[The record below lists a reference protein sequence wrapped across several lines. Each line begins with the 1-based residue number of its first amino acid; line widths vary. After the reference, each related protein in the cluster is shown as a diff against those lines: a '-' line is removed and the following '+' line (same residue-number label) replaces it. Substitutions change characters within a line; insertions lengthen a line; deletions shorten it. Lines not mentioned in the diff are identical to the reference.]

1 MTKNKFYDIID
12 IDKKESDI
20 MSRYP
25 GSLHNHS
32 HFSNQTLRDCINTVE
47 SLMDLAVELGHE
59 CVALTDHETISG
71 YIKAEK
77 YYKKIKEKHPDFKL
91 IRGNEIYLTR
101 NGLTA
106 NNYDKTKDRYFH
118 FILLARDLEGYK
130 QICELSTRAWQ
141 RSYMSRRQRRR
152 PTYYQD
158 LKDIVK
164 PNQGHLIASSACL
177 GSQLDRFLLQFME
190 THDVEYYHTALRWCQ
205 YIEDIFGEGNFYLEI
220 QPSNNKEQ
228 IFVNQCLLN
237 IAEELNLRYIIT
249 TDSHYGRPE
258 DAKVH
263 EAFLN
268 AQDGDREVKSFYATT
283 YMMSDEEIRSF
294 FPYLRN
300 DQIEFAYESIREI
313 KDRCEDFSI
322 LKPLKIPSLPWRKF
336 PEVEF
341 QEKVDWPLYIP
352 AIEKFFNSPHY
363 SDNVL
368 ALALI
373 DGINRHPDLKNEE
386 AYKALNECLEMT
398 WESSQ
403 VNKAQWSAYFLNLQ
417 KIIDEC
423 WNAGTL
429 VMPARG
435 SGMGFLL
442 LYALDIIQ
450 INCLRE
456 KTRTYSW
463 RFLNPARVSVLDIDV
478 DIEGVRRAQTLE
490 HLRKVYGQN
499 RVSNVATFKTEKSKS
514 AIQTAAR
521 GLGIDI
527 DEASYISNLIPV
539 ERGAVYS
546 LKQTYYGDEE
556 NGIAPTQSFVN
567 EVEKYPQLWEVAQK
581 IEGLI
586 CGVGIHAG
594 GVVFTDEDFTES
606 SALMRAPDGTIITQF
621 ELHDLEDVS
630 MIKMDLLSV
639 EAADKIHTCLD
650 LLAEQGYIKKY
661 PTLRETYENAIGVYK
676 IDRDDKQMWDMVQ
689 NHEIVSLFQMEQQSG
704 VRGIALT
711 HPRSVDE
718 LAVLNSVIRLMATE
732 KGAESPLD
740 KYARFRDNPNAWD
753 REMISMGLTE
763 EERKI
768 MHRELD
774 ISDGMSITQEQF
786 MQLVQLPECGG
797 WDLQFADKLRKS
809 IAKKNPKEY
818 DALTKQFFD
827 NVKEKG
833 LSQKFCNY
841 VWNIEIALSRGYGFN
856 AAHTYSYS
864 MVALQEM
871 NLARFFPIIFWNTA
885 NLIVDSGGIQT
896 IEYDENGEASLI
908 VEAEPDEDPDEEEQ
922 EEWEEENEI
931 NSEDEREDK
940 KKEKTKTV
948 DYGKVASAIGRFSTY
963 GIVVSPPNINSSS
976 YTFTPVVKRNEILYG
991 LRGITRLSTS
1001 IIQEIISKRPFHSIQ
1016 DFIDRVKVNKI
1027 QMTNLIK
1034 CGAFDELVDLPREEI
1049 MAAYIDMIADKK
1061 QRLTLQNMQMLINY
1075 DLIPENLSFCKKLF
1089 LFNKFLKQQ
1098 KKVEY
1103 YKLNEAAI
1111 NFIANYFSADC
1122 LVNGIEISAAV
1133 WDNLY
1138 QRGMDPMRFYLK
1150 EHKDEMLDKL
1160 NKALYDEMFNKYA
1173 KGSISHW
1180 EMESVSFYSHP
1191 HELADSQYLYDDFFQ
1206 LSEEPEV
1213 DYTFTGKDGNEVRVY
1228 KLRRIIGTVID
1239 KNKMKNTVTL
1249 LTPTGVVNVKV
1260 YKSQYAGYDKQL
1272 SERGA
1277 DGHKHVVEASWFKRG
1292 TLLMIQGIRRGQD
1305 FIPKKRK
1312 DSFYPII
1319 SKITGIH
1326 DDGTLEFQTERAVI
1340 EE

>member
-1 MTKNKFYDIID
+1 
-12 IDKKESDI
+12 

-25 GSLHNHS
+25 GSLHNHTDY
-32 HFSNQTLRDCINTVE
+32 SNETLRDCINTV
-47 SLMDLAVELGHE
+47 SGLIDLAIELGHE
-59 CVALTDHETISG
+59 CVAITDHETISS

-77 YYKKIKEKHPDFKL
+77 YYKKIKEKNPNFKL

-106 NNYDKTKDRYFH
+106 KNYVKTKDRYFH
-118 FILLARDLEGYK
+118 FILLAKDIEGYK
-130 QICELSTRAWQ
+130 QICQLSTRAWM
-141 RSYMSRRQRRR
+141 RSYMSKRQRRR

-177 GSQLDRFLLQFME
+177 GSQLDKFLLRYMD
-190 THDVEYYHTALRWCQ
+190 TGDIEYYNTAVRWCQ
-205 YIEDIFGEGNFYLEI
+205 YIVDIFGEGNFYLEL

-228 IFVNQCLLN
+228 IFVNKYLLQL
-237 IAEELNLRYIIT
+237 AQELNLKYIIT

-258 DAKVH
+258 DAPIH

-268 AQDGDREVKSFYATT
+268 SQDGDREVKSFYAST
-283 YMMSDEEIRSF
+283 YMMKDEEIRD
-294 FPYLRN
+294 YLKYLT
-300 DQIEFAYESIREI
+300 DEQIEAAYEAIREI
-313 KDRCEDFSI
+313 KDKCEDFSI
-322 LKPLKIPSLPWRKF
+322 LKPLKIPSLPWRDI
-336 PEVEF
+336 PVALLNEV
-341 QEKVDWPLYIP
+341 QEAEKKMP
-352 AIEKFFNSPHY
+352 ALENFYASDY
-363 SDNVL
+363 RSDNIL
-368 ALALI
+368 ADALI
-373 DGINRHPDLKNEE
+373 DGINRHPDLQNEE
-386 AYKALNECLEMT
+386 AYKALNECLKMT

-423 WNAGTL
+423 WNAGTIVL
-429 VMPARG
+429 PARG
-435 SGMGFLL
+435 SGMGFVL
-442 LYALDIIQ
+442 LYVLDIIQ

-456 KTRTYSW
+456 KTKTYPW

-478 DIEGVRRAQTLE
+478 DIEGVRRLQTLE
-490 HLRKVYGQN
+490 HLRKVYGEN

-521 GLGIDI
+521 GLGIDV
-527 DEASYISNLIPV
+527 DEASYISNLIPA
-539 ERGAVYS
+539 ERGAVYT

-556 NGIAPTQSFVN
+556 NGIAPTQAFVN
-567 EVEKYPQLWEVAQK
+567 EINKYPKLWEVAQR

-586 CGVGIHAG
+586 CGQGIHAG

-650 LLAEQGYIKKY
+650 LLVEQGYIKQY
-661 PTLRETYENAIGVYK
+661 PTLRETYENALGVYK
-676 IDRDDKQMWDMVQ
+676 INRDDEKMWDMVQ

-740 KYARFRDNPNAWD
+740 KYARFRENPKAWD
-753 REMISMGLTE
+753 KEMISMGLTDK
-763 EERKI
+763 EREI

-833 LSQKFCNY
+833 LSEKFCNY
-841 VWNIEIALSRGYGFN
+841 VWNTEIALSRGYGFN

-864 MVALQEM
+864 MIALQEM
-871 NLARFFPIIFWNTA
+871 NLARFYPIIFWNTA

-896 IEYDENGEASLI
+896 EEVEDEDEGLDVEP
-908 VEAEPDEDPDEEEQ
+908 EAEEDDDEDE
-922 EEWEEENEI
+922 EEWEEENEVT
-931 NSEDEREDK
+931 EGEKEDK

-948 DYGKVASAIGRFSTY
+948 DYGKVATAIGRFNNY
-963 GIVVSPPNINSSS
+963 GIRVAPPNINDSS
-976 YTFTPVVKRNEILYG
+976 YTFTPVVERNEILYG

-1001 IIQEIISKRPFHSIQ
+1001 TIKEIMDMRPFNSLE
-1016 DFIDRVKVNKI
+1016 DFLERVKVNKI

-1034 CGAFDELVDLPREEI
+1034 CGAFDEMMKMPREEI
-1049 MAAYIDMIADKK
+1049 MKKYIELVCDRK
-1061 QRLTLQNMQMLINY
+1061 QRVTLQNMQMLINY
-1075 DLIPENLSFCKKLF
+1075 GLIPEELDLCRKTF

-1103 YKLNEAAI
+1103 YELNEAAI
-1111 NFIANYFSADC
+1111 NFIANNFTANALS
-1122 LVNGIEISAAV
+1122 NGTQISAAK
-1133 WDNLY
+1133 WELIY
-1138 QRGMDPMRFYLK
+1138 QKAMDPMRAYIK
-1150 EHKDEMLDKL
+1150 EHKEELLEKL
-1160 NKALYDEMFNKYA
+1160 NNALYNEVFEKYA
-1173 KGSISHW
+1173 TGTISHW
-1180 EMESVSFYSHP
+1180 EMESVSFYSHD
-1191 HELADSQYLYDDFFQ
+1191 HELSDSQYLYDDFFK
-1206 LSEEPEV
+1206 LPEEPEV
-1213 DYTFTGKDGNEVRVY
+1213 DYTFQSKDGNEIKVY
-1228 KLRRIIGTVID
+1228 RLRKIIGTVID
-1239 KNKMKNTVTL
+1239 KSKMKNTVTL
-1249 LTPTGVVNVKV
+1249 LTPTGVVNVKI
-1260 YKSQYAGYDKQL
+1260 YKNQYAGFDKQL

-1277 DGHKHVVEASWFKRG
+1277 DGKKHVKEKSWFSRG
-1292 TLLMIQGIRRGQD
+1292 TLLMVQGIKRGQD

-1319 SKITGIH
+1319 SKIIGIH
-1326 DDGTLEFQTERAVI
+1326 EDGTLDFQTERVEI

>member
-1 MTKNKFYDIID
+1 
-12 IDKKESDI
+12 

-32 HFSNQTLRDCINTVE
+32 HFSNLTLRDCINTVE

-106 NNYDKTKDRYFH
+106 KNYDKNKDRYFH
-118 FILLARDLEGYK
+118 FILLAKDLEGYK

-177 GSQLDRFLLQFME
+177 GSQLDKFLLRYMD
-190 THDVEYYHTALRWCQ
+190 TGDSDYYDTAMRWCQ
-205 YIEDIFGEGNFYLEI
+205 YIVDIFGEGNFYLEM

-228 IFVNQCLLN
+228 VFVNRCLMD
-237 IAEELNLRYIIT
+237 IADKMNLDVIIT

-258 DAKVH
+258 DAAIH

-268 AQDGDREVKSFYATT
+268 SQDGEREVKSFYATT
-283 YMMSDEEIRSF
+283 YMMTDEEIRSF
-294 FPYLRN
+294 FPYLS
-300 DQIEFAYESIREI
+300 DAQIEDCYRAIRDI
-313 KDRCEDFSI
+313 KDKCEDFSV
-322 LKPLKIPSLPWRKF
+322 LKPLKIPSLPWR
-336 PEVEF
+336 EVPTASLDEINWA
-341 QEKVDWPLYIP
+341 EEHMP
-352 AIEKFFNSPHY
+352 AIEHFYTSEHL

-368 ALALI
+368 VDALI
-373 DGINRHPDLKNEE
+373 DGIKRHEDLQNEE

-435 SGMGFLL
+435 SGMGFVL

-456 KTRTYSW
+456 KTKTYPW

-521 GLGIDI
+521 GLGIDV
-527 DEASYISNLIPV
+527 DNASYISNLIPS
-539 ERGAVYS
+539 ERGAMYT
-546 LKQTYYGDEE
+546 LHQTYYGDEE
-556 NGIAPTQSFVN
+556 NGIAPTQSFIN
-567 EVEKYPQLWEVAQK
+567 EVNKYPKLWEVASK

-586 CGVGIHAG
+586 CGQGIHAG

-606 SALMRAPDGTIITQF
+606 SALMKAPDGTVITQF

-639 EAADKIHTCLD
+639 EAADKIHTCLN
-650 LLAEQGYIKKY
+650 LLIEQGYIKEGK
-661 PTLRETYENAIGVYK
+661 TLRETYENALGVYK
-676 IDRDDKQMWDMVQ
+676 INRDDKKMWDMVQ
-689 NHEIVSLFQMEQQSG
+689 DHEIVSLFQMEQQSG
-704 VRGIALT
+704 IRGISLT

-740 KYARFRDNPNAWD
+740 KYARFRERPKDWD
-753 REMISMGLTE
+753 KEMIQMGLTDK
-763 EERKI
+763 ERAI

-797 WDLQFADKLRKS
+797 WDLQWADKLRKS

-818 DALTKQFFD
+818 DALTKQFFE
-827 NVKEKG
+827 NVEAKN
-833 LSQKFCNY
+833 LSRTFCNY
-841 VWNIEIALSRGYGFN
+841 VWNVEVALSRGYGFN

-864 MVALQEM
+864 MIALQEM

-896 IEYDENGEASLI
+896 EE
-908 VEAEPDEDPDEEEQ
+908 VEDEDEGLDVEPESEEDDDEEE
-922 EEWEEENEI
+922 EEWEEENEVT
-931 NSEDEREDK
+931 EGEKEDK
-940 KKEKTKTV
+940 KKEKTKSV
-948 DYGKVASAIGRFSTY
+948 DYGKVASAIGRFSSY
-963 GIVVSPPNINSSS
+963 GIKVSPPNINDSS
-976 YTFTPVVKRNEILYG
+976 YSFTPVVERNEILYG

-1001 IIQEIISKRPFHSIQ
+1001 IIKEIMEMRPFDSLE
-1016 DFIDRVKVNKI
+1016 DFLERVKVNKV
-1027 QMTNLIK
+1027 QMINLIK
-1034 CGAFDELVDLPREEI
+1034 CGAFDEMMQLPREKI
-1049 MAAYIDMIADKK
+1049 MAKYIDMIADKK

-1075 DLIPENLSFCKKLF
+1075 DLIPEEMTQCKKVF

-1098 KKVEY
+1098 KNVVY
-1103 YKLNEAAI
+1103 YQLNESAI
-1111 NFIANYFSADC
+1111 NFIADNFSVDI
-1122 LVNGIEISAAV
+1122 LRNGTELSAAA
-1133 WDNLY
+1133 WALMY
-1138 QRGMDPMRFYLK
+1138 QKAMDPMRNYIK
-1150 EHKDEMLDKL
+1150 AHKDELLEKL
-1160 NKALYDEMFNKYA
+1160 NKCLYDEVFNKYA
-1173 KGSISHW
+1173 LGSISHW
-1180 EMESVSFYSHP
+1180 EMESVSFYSHE
-1191 HELADSQYLYDDFFQ
+1191 HELAGSQYLYDDFFK

-1213 DYTFTGKDGNEVRVY
+1213 DYSFIGKDGNEVRVY
-1228 KLRRIIGTVID
+1228 SLKKIIGTVID
-1239 KNKMKNTVTL
+1239 KSKMKNTVTL
-1249 LTPTGVVNVKV
+1249 LTPTGVVNVKI
-1260 YKSQYAGYDKQL
+1260 YKNQYAGFDKQL

-1277 DGHKHVVEASWFKRG
+1277 DGKKHVKEKSWFSRG
-1292 TLLMIQGIRRGQD
+1292 TLLMVQGIRRGQD

-1326 DDGTLEFQTERAVI
+1326 EDGTLEFQTERVEI
-1340 EE
+1340 NE

>member
-1 MTKNKFYDIID
+1 
-12 IDKKESDI
+12 
-20 MSRYP
+20 MSKYP

-106 NNYDKTKDRYFH
+106 KNYDKEKDRYFH
-118 FILLARDLEGYK
+118 FILLAKDLEGYK

-177 GSQLDRFLLQFME
+177 GSQLDKFLLRYMDTDDEEFYE
-190 THDVEYYHTALRWCQ
+190 TAKRWCQ
-205 YIEDIFGEGNFYLEI
+205 YIVDIFGEGNFYLEM

-228 IFVNQCLLN
+228 IFVNQQLLK
-237 IAEELNLRYIIT
+237 ISKELGLKYIIT

-258 DAKVH
+258 DAVIH

-268 AQDGDREVKSFYATT
+268 SQDGDREVKSFYATT
-283 YMMSDEEIRSF
+283 YMMKDEEVRGFLKYMS
-294 FPYLRN
+294 
-300 DQIEFAYESIREI
+300 DDEIEAAYAAIREI
-313 KDRCEDFSI
+313 KDKCEDFSI
-322 LKPLKIPSLPWRKF
+322 LKPLKIPSLPWRQF
-336 PEVEF
+336 DSLTA
-341 QEKVDWPLYIP
+341 QEINDYSKKMP
-352 AIEKFFNSPHY
+352 ALGNFILSSY
-363 SDNVL
+363 YADNVL
-368 ALALI
+368 VDALI
-373 DGINRHPDLKNEE
+373 NGIKKHDDLQNEE

-398 WESSQ
+398 WQSSQ
-403 VNKAQWSAYFLNLQ
+403 VNNAQWSAYFLNLQ

-435 SGMGFLL
+435 SGMGFVL

-456 KTRTYSW
+456 KTKTYPW

-478 DIEGVRRAQTLE
+478 DIEGCRRAQTLE
-490 HLRKVYGQN
+490 HLRKVYGEN

-514 AIQTAAR
+514 AIQTACR

-527 DEASYISNLIPV
+527 DEATYISNLIPS
-539 ERGAVYS
+539 ERGQIYS
-546 LKQTYYGDEE
+546 LDQVYYGDEE
-556 NGIAPTQSFVN
+556 NGIAPNQSFIN
-567 EVEKYPQLWEVAQK
+567 EVKKYPGLWEVASK

-586 CGVGIHAG
+586 CGQGIHAG

-650 LLAEQGYIKKY
+650 LLTEQGYIKKY

-676 IDRDDKQMWDMVQ
+676 INRDDEKMWDMVQ

-740 KYARFRDNPNAWD
+740 KYARFREDPTAWD
-753 REMISMGLTE
+753 REMQQFGLTNDQCT
-763 EERKI
+763 I
-768 MHRELD
+768 MHHELD

-797 WDLQFADKLRKS
+797 WDLQWADKLRKS
-809 IAKKNPKEY
+809 IAKKNPKDY
-818 DALTKQFFD
+818 DALTKQFFE
-827 NVKEKG
+827 NVTEKG
-833 LSQKFCNY
+833 LNEKFCHY
-841 VWNIEIALSRGYGFN
+841 VWDVEVALSRGYGFN

-864 MVALQEM
+864 MIALQEM
-871 NLARFFPIIFWNTA
+871 NLARFYPIIFWNTA
-885 NLIVDSGGIQT
+885 NLIVDSGGIQ
-896 IEYDENGEASLI
+896 IEEVI
-908 VEAEPDEDPDEEEQ
+908 DEDEGLDVEPEADEDGEDE
-922 EEWEEENEI
+922 EEWEEENELI
-931 NSEDEREDK
+931 EGEKEDK
-940 KKEKTKTV
+940 KKEKSRTV
-948 DYGKVASAIGRFSTY
+948 DYGKVAAAIGRFNTY
-963 GIVVSPPNINSSS
+963 DIKVSPPNINSSS
-976 YTFTPVVKRNEILYG
+976 YTFTPVVERNEILYG

-1001 IIQEIISKRPFHSIQ
+1001 IIKEIIDKRPFNSMD
-1016 DFIDRVKVNKI
+1016 DFLEKVKLNKI

-1034 CGAFDELVDLPREEI
+1034 CGAFDELVGMPREDI
-1049 MAAYIDMIADKK
+1049 MEVYIDMIADKK
-1061 QRLTLQNMQMLINY
+1061 QRLTLQNMQMLISY
-1075 DLIPENLSFCKKLF
+1075 DLIPEKLEFCKKLF

-1103 YKLNEAAI
+1103 YQLNDAAI
-1111 NFIANYFSADC
+1111 NFIANNFSADY
-1122 LVNGIEISAAV
+1122 LSNGNTISTAV
-1133 WDNLY
+1133 WDSLY
-1138 QRGMDPMRFYLK
+1138 QAGMNPMRMYLK
-1150 EHKDEMLDKL
+1150 ENKDVVLDKL
-1160 NKALYDEMFNKYA
+1160 NKALYKEVYNKYA
-1173 KGSISHW
+1173 AGSISHW
-1180 EMESVSFYSHP
+1180 EMDSVSFYSHE
-1191 HELADSQYLYDDFFQ
+1191 HELEKSQYLYDDFFK
-1206 LSEEPEV
+1206 LPEEPEI
-1213 DYTFTGKDGNEVRVY
+1213 DYSFIGKDGNEVRVY
-1228 KLRRIIGTVID
+1228 RLRKIIGTVID

-1260 YKSQYAGYDKQL
+1260 YKNQYAGFDKQL
-1272 SERGA
+1272 SEKGA
-1277 DGHKHVVEASWFKRG
+1277 DGRKHIVERGWFTRG
-1292 TLLMIQGIRRGQD
+1292 TLLMVQGIRRGQD

-1312 DSFYPII
+1312 DSFYPVI
-1319 SKITGIH
+1319 SKIIDIH
-1326 DDGTLEFQTERAVI
+1326 EDGTLEFQTERVSI

>member
-1 MTKNKFYDIID
+1 
-12 IDKKESDI
+12 
-20 MSRYP
+20 MSTYP
-25 GSLHNHS
+25 GSLHNHTEY
-32 HFSNQTLRDCINTVE
+32 SNETLRDCINTVP
-47 SLMDLAVELGHE
+47 SLIDLAIKLGHE
-59 CVALTDHETISG
+59 CVAITDHETISS

-77 YYKKIKEKHPDFKL
+77 YYKKIKEKNPDFKL

-106 NNYDKTKDRYFH
+106 KNFDRTKDSYYH
-118 FILLARDLEGYK
+118 FILLAKDLEGYK
-130 QICELSTRAWQ
+130 QICQLSTRAWQ

-164 PNQGHLIASSACL
+164 PNQGHLIATSACL
-177 GSQLDRFLLQFME
+177 GSQLDKFLLRYMD
-190 THDVEYYHTALRWCQ
+190 TNDVEYYFTARRWCE
-205 YIEDIFGEGNFYLEI
+205 YIEDIFGNGNFYLEL
-220 QPSNNKEQ
+220 QPSHSKEQ
-228 IFVNQCLLN
+228 IFVNKHLLQL
-237 IAEELNLRYIIT
+237 AEELNLGYIIT

-258 DAKVH
+258 DAAIH

-268 AQDGDREVKSFYATT
+268 AQDGDREVRSFYATT
-283 YMMSDEEIRSF
+283 YMMKDEEIRSF

-300 DQIEFAYESIREI
+300 DQIELAYECIRSI
-313 KDRCEDFSI
+313 KDECEDFSI
-322 LKPLKIPSLPWRKF
+322 LKPLKIPSLPWR
-336 PEVEF
+336 PVTHLDDSHM
-341 QEKVDWPLYIP
+341 VDW
-352 AIEKFFNSPHY
+352 AIRMPTLAKFIRSEY
-363 SDNVL
+363 ESDRVL
-368 ALALI
+368 AFALV
-373 DGINRHPDLKNEE
+373 DGIKRHEDLQNEE
-386 AYKALNECLEMT
+386 AYKALDECLAMT

-423 WNAGTL
+423 WNAGTIVL
-429 VMPARG
+429 PARG
-435 SGMGFLL
+435 SGMGFVL

-450 INCLRE
+450 IDCLRE
-456 KTRTYSW
+456 KTKTYPW

-490 HLRKVYGQN
+490 HLRKVYGAN
-499 RVSNVATFKTEKSKS
+499 RVSNVATFKTEKSKA

-521 GLGIDI
+521 GLGIDN
-527 DEASYISNLIPV
+527 DEASYISNLITT
-539 ERGAVYS
+539 ERGASYT
-546 LKQTYYGDEE
+546 LKQMYYGDEE
-556 NGIAPTQSFVN
+556 NGIAPNQTFIAEIS
-567 EVEKYPQLWEVAQK
+567 KYPKLWEVASR

-586 CGVGIHAG
+586 CGQGIHAG

-650 LLAEQGYIKKY
+650 LLVEQGYIKKY
-661 PTLRETYENAIGVYK
+661 PTLRETYENALGVYK
-676 IDRDDKQMWDMVQ
+676 INRDDKEMWDMVQ
-689 NHEIVSLFQMEQQSG
+689 THKIVSLFQMEQQSG

-711 HPRSVDE
+711 HPKTVDE

-740 KYARFRDNPNAWD
+740 KYARFRERPRDWD
-753 REMISMGLTE
+753 QEMIAMGLTE
-763 EERKI
+763 EERAI

-833 LSQKFCNY
+833 LSEKFCNY

-864 MVALQEM
+864 MIALQEM

-896 IEYDENGEASLI
+896 EEDEDEDEGLD
-908 VEAEPDEDPDEEEQ
+908 VEPEPDEDEDEEQ

-931 NSEDEREDK
+931 TEGEKEDK

-948 DYGKVASAIGRFSTY
+948 DYGKVATAIGKFGEY
-963 GIVVSPPNINSSS
+963 GIKVSPPNINDSS
-976 YTFTPVVKRNEILYG
+976 YTFTPVVDRNEILYG

-1001 IIQEIISKRPFHSIQ
+1001 IIKDIIDKRPFKSME
-1016 DFIDRVKVNKI
+1016 DFLERVKLNKI

-1034 CGAFDELVDLPREEI
+1034 CGAFDELIGLSREEI
-1049 MAAYIDMIADKK
+1049 MKSYIGMIADSK

-1075 DLIPENLSFCKKLF
+1075 NLIPEEMVFYKKLF
-1089 LFNKFLKQQ
+1089 LFNKFLKTQ
-1098 KKVEY
+1098 KKKEY
-1103 YKLNEAAI
+1103 YDLNDAAI
-1111 NFIANYFSADC
+1111 NFIADNFSADY
-1122 LVNGIEISAAV
+1122 LSNGTTISV
-1133 WDNLY
+1133 STWDALY
-1138 QRGMDPMRFYLK
+1138 KKKMDPMRLYLK
-1150 EHKDEMLDKL
+1150 EHKDDMLNTL
-1160 NKALYDEMFNKYA
+1160 NKALYDEVYNKYA
-1173 KGSISHW
+1173 AGSISHW
-1180 EMESVSFYSHP
+1180 EMESVSFYSHE
-1191 HELADSQYLYDDFFQ
+1191 HELAKAQYMYDDFFR
-1206 LSEEPEV
+1206 LPEEPEIE
-1213 DYTFTGKDGNEVRVY
+1213 YSFTSKDGNEVRIY
-1228 KLRRIIGTVID
+1228 RLRQIIGTVID
-1239 KNKMKNTVTL
+1239 KSKMKNTITL
-1249 LTPTGVVNVKV
+1249 LTPTGVVNVKI
-1260 YKSQYAGYDKQL
+1260 YKNQYAMFDKQL
-1272 SERGA
+1272 SEKGA
-1277 DGHKHVVEASWFKRG
+1277 DGKKHVIEKSWFSRG
-1292 TLLMIQGIRRGQD
+1292 TLLMVQGIRRGQD

-1319 SKITGIH
+1319 SKITEIH
-1326 DDGTLEFQTERAVI
+1326 EDGTLGFQTERVAI